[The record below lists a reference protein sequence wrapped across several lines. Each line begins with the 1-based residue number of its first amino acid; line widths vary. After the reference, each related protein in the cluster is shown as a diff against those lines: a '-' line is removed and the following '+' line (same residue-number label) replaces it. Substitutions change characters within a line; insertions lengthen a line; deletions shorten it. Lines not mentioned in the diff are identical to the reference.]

1 MKSLK
6 YVMICSVF
14 LITLSATPIVAA
26 EVSDAQKTIERLTNA
41 AKGIQT
47 ETETETEM
55 DQTEHIDFEIH
66 DETFSTELSL
76 SFAVYEAFQQA
87 GRELGYVTQ
96 HHNPEMK
103 FDPDTQTVDSIHFY
117 LDYYGQCT
125 KEEAVETL
133 EPYTD
138 ELIYVIN
145 NAFPNVEFEFVG
157 INWKVP
163 AVDEESYYAA
173 KYYCNKEDDK
183 IVRGDGSGLIYQ

>member
-1 MKSLK
+1 MKRLLL
-6 YVMICSVF
+6 F
-14 LITLSATPIVAA
+14 LIYSVLLTTFCTIHIMAA
-26 EVSDAQKTIERLTNA
+26 EKSDAQKTIERLTNA

-47 ETETETEM
+47 ETETETE
-55 DQTEHIDFEIH
+55 DQSDHIDFEIH
-66 DETFSTELSL
+66 DETFSSELSL

-96 HHNPEMK
+96 HHNPELK

-125 KEEAVETL
+125 KEEAVEIL

-145 NAFPNVEFEFVG
+145 NAFPSVDFEFVG
-157 INWKVP
+157 INWKIP

-173 KYYCNKEDDK
+173 TYCCNKEDDK
-183 IVRGDGSGLIYQ
+183 IVRGDGGGLIYQ